1 MLDKMQNQQLYSIL
15 PISHYLM
22 KLYILNR
29 YTYTYKHIYIYMYI
43 QTYTHINIMNNGLSV
58 PSNDP
63 VECIALEL
71 SEWGLSKEQMD
82 IQTEKMSL
90 IK

>member
-1 MLDKMQNQQLYSIL
+1 
-15 PISHYLM
+15 
-22 KLYILNR
+22 
-29 YTYTYKHIYIYMYI
+29 
-43 QTYTHINIMNNGLSV
+43 MNNGLSV

-90 IK
+90 IKWDRVTGEERERKEE

>member
-1 MLDKMQNQQLYSIL
+1 MD
-15 PISHYLM
+15 
-22 KLYILNR
+22 
-29 YTYTYKHIYIYMYI
+29 
-43 QTYTHINIMNNGLSV
+43 NGLSV

-82 IQTEKMSL
+82 IETEKMSL
-90 IK
+90 INVDYDRLVWGIVYEVLAIRQVVSKNEDDVCNRSVCGGSKQMGKRM